1 MVFCSNYYLSF
12 IEICKINSNVI
23 IGFQCHLKPALE
35 RQSFLCAVT
44 SKYLRLFAVKMIT
57 LKEAIQSIYPFIH
70 HIAYIAHKQTTR
82 IHFSFCRGSQKFLSK
97 FDAAQ
102 KQNKIDIKRKSW
114 KMEREEIREK
124 EEPSRF

>member
-1 MVFCSNYYLSF
+1 M
-12 IEICKINSNVI
+12 VI
-23 IGFQCHLKPALE
+23 IA
-35 RQSFLCAVT
+35 
-44 SKYLRLFAVKMIT
+44 
-57 LKEAIQSIYPFIH
+57 KEAIRSRHYVIS
-70 HIAYIAHKQTTR
+70 HIAYIVHKQTTR